1 MLTSKQISYLR
12 SLSVNEPDIIYVGKE
27 GVTGEVIGQAR
38 DALEARELV
47 KGKVQKTALES
58 PLEAAQAIAEVIHCD
73 VVCTIGS
80 KFILYK
86 RNNKNPKIELPSK
99 AKKKAALKK

>member
-12 SLSVNEPDIIYVGKE
+12 SLSVNEPDIVYIGKD
-27 GVTGEVIGQAR
+27 GVTDAVIDQAR
-38 DALEARELV
+38 DALLARELI
-47 KGKVQKTALES
+47 KGKVQNNSMET
-58 PLEAAQAIAEVIHCD
+58 PLEAAQAIAEAIRCE

-86 RNNKNPKIELPSK
+86 RHPKNPKIELPSK
-99 AKKKAALKK
+99 SNKKKTRN

>member
-12 SLSVNEPDIIYVGKE
+12 GLSVNEPDIIFVGKE

-38 DALEARELV
+38 QAIDARELV
-47 KGKVQKTALES
+47 KGKVQKNSLET
-58 PLEAAQAIAEVIHCD
+58 PLEAAQAIAEVVHCEI
-73 VVCTIGS
+73 VCTIGS

-99 AKKKAALKK
+99 AKKKATAKK